1 MFDMTAKQEHHICL
15 LQNESNIC
23 KENSAVAMEKLN
35 FDLKAVSINPHVAR
49 KHGYLKKYR

>member
-1 MFDMTAKQEHHICL
+1 MFDMTANQEHHICL

-49 KHGYLKKYR
+49 KHGYLKKSR